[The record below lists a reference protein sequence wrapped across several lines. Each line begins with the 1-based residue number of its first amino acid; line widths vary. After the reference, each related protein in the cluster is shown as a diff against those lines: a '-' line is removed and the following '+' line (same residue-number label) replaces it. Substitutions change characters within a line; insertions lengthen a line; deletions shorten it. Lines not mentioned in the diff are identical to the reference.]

1 MKQERINVRDIIH
14 AQKQAAKSVHN
25 SQKFSD
31 FEKRML
37 MRKSTVKSQ
46 VVDAEQPANL
56 PENDLDDL
64 GLEALDDVADDFTV
78 TENKDL
84 QDCCRLKV
92 LDVDVE
98 PLQINNITD
107 KHGVLS
113 NKIEEFMSQYG
124 TAVVPLSAIGITST
138 LSSLERFDILEVDG
152 VCYAMNRKP
161 RENYLSIYKRQIL
174 DALEA
179 GKTFC
184 DSLLIKINCGIEEV
198 ITLNLSQI
206 EWSYVCTWF
215 SNYNAAVTV
224 RNHDVVLTVG
234 S

>member
-46 VVDAEQPANL
+46 VVDAEQSANL
-56 PENDLDDL
+56 PENDL
-64 GLEALDDVADDFTV
+64 
-78 TENKDL
+78 
-84 QDCCRLKV
+84 
-92 LDVDVE
+92 DVE

-107 KHGVLS
+107 KYGVLS

-124 TAVVPLSAIGITST
+124 TAVVPLSAIGITSS
-138 LSSLERFDILEVDG
+138 LSSLERFDMLEVDG

-161 RENYLSIYKRQIL
+161 RENYLSVYKRQIL

>member
-14 AQKQAAKSVHN
+14 AQKQTSKSVHD
-25 SQKFSD
+25 SQKLSD

-37 MRKSTVKSQ
+37 MRESTVKPL
-46 VVDAEQPANL
+46 VVDTEQPANL
-56 PENDLDDL
+56 SVNDLDDL
-64 GLEALDDVADDFTV
+64 GLEALDDVAEDFTT

-84 QDCCRLKV
+84 QDCCKLKV

-113 NKIEEFMSQYG
+113 NKIEEFMSRYD
-124 TAVVPLSAIGITST
+124 TAVVPLSAIGVTST

-161 RENYLSIYKRQIL
+161 RENHLSIYKRQIL

-179 GKTFC
+179 GKIFC

-198 ITLNLSQI
+198 TTLNLSQI
-206 EWSYVCTWF
+206 EWSYICAWF
-215 SNYNAAVTV
+215 SNYNATVTV